1 MSPGHPDI
9 LEQPES
15 LRKPLL
21 GSVALHVAVFAVV
34 AGWAV
39 EVHRRPDMWGSANS
53 GGPGS
58 IAINVVNKI
67 PLPSRSGVVN
77 PLANPT
83 ESAVPTPPPAARPVH
98 RARPEEPDAIPLR
111 SREHPHRSEVARSA
125 QNTWRARQQYRPN
138 QLYSTEGQALVSPM
152 VGQTGSGGVGVG
164 VGSPFGNRFG
174 NYVMILRQ
182 RVAEKWHTGDVD
194 PRIRTAPPAIVT
206 FDLERNGSV
215 RNVRIVQSSG
225 NQVLDYSAQRAI
237 YDANPFPPLPAAYE
251 RNEAT
256 IEFWFELRR

>member
-1 MSPGHPDI
+1 MAPHVDI
-9 LEQPES
+9 LEPSES

-21 GSVALHVAVFAVV
+21 GSVVLHISVFGAMLLWGVV
-34 AGWAV
+34 ATT
-39 EVHRRPDMWGSANS
+39 HREMWGDLNS

-67 PLPSRSGVVN
+67 PLPSRSGIVN
-77 PLANPT
+77 PLANDT
-83 ESAVPTPPPAARPVH
+83 ESAVPTPPPAAREQR
-98 RARPEEPDAIPLR
+98 RAPAEEPDAIPIK
-111 SREHPHRSEVARSA
+111 SRTRPRPAEVARSA
-125 QNTWRARQQYRPN
+125 QNTWRAKQQDRPN
-138 QLYSTEGQALVSPM
+138 QLYSAEGQALVSPM

-194 PRIRTAPPAIVT
+194 PRIKTAPPAIVT
-206 FDLERNGSV
+206 FDLMRDGSV
-215 RNVRIVQSSG
+215 RGVRIAQSSG

-237 YDANPFPPLPAAYE
+237 YDASPFPPLPAQYE
-251 RNEAT
+251 RNSAT

>member
-1 MSPGHPDI
+1 MSPGHLDI
-9 LEQPES
+9 LGQPES

-21 GSVALHVAVFAVV
+21 GSVALHLAVFATVV
-34 AGWAV
+34 GWAV
-39 EVHRRPDMWGSANS
+39 EVHRHPDLWVSANS

-83 ESAVPTPPPAARPVH
+83 ESAVPTPPPAAKPVH
-98 RARPEEPDAIPLR
+98 RVPVEEPDAIPLK
-111 SREHPHRSEVARSA
+111 SRERTHPSEVARSQ
-125 QNTWRARQQYRPN
+125 QNTWRAKQQERTN
-138 QLYSTEGQALVSPM
+138 QLYSTSGQALVSPL

-164 VGSPFGNRFG
+164 MGSPFGNRFG

-182 RVAEKWHTGDVD
+182 RVAEKWRTGDVD
-194 PRIRTAPPAIVT
+194 ARIKTAPPAIVT
-206 FDLERNGSV
+206 FDLQRDGTV
-215 RNVRIVQSSG
+215 RNVRVAQSSG
-225 NQVLDYSAQRAI
+225 NSALDYSAQRAI
-237 YDANPFPPLPAAYE
+237 YDASPFPPLPAGYE
-251 RNEAT
+251 RSDAT